1 MTDGAFGYPIDAV
14 VNQGIGSRRID
25 FKLNNRC
32 SGRRHQSRLNVLA
45 GRAAKSAFGINLIK
59 DFPNDMKGRN
69 AVRPDVAEKDPHG
82 FTDFGF
88 QSIIPK
94 QSAYFSIKDDMGG
107 GFVKPLLDIKCSDA
121 FSGSEAKNSLCMT

>member
-14 VNQGIGSRRID
+14 VNQSIGSRHVD

-69 AVRPDVAEKDPHG
+69 AVGSDVAEVDPHG
-82 FTDFGF
+82 FTYFSF
-88 QSIIPK
+88 QSIIAE
-94 QSAYFSIKDDMGG
+94 QSAYLPVKDDVGG
-107 GFVKPLLDIKCSDA
+107 VFVKSLLDIKWRDTI
-121 FSGSEAKNSLCMT
+121 FGL